1 MIFTHVEEE
10 GSDRRH
16 LAKTQIRL
24 AKVKLRLTDV
34 KKYTNFGENMQGVA
48 ALVDRFWTRAGLQI
62 TRTIYMDS
70 AKNPEWPD
78 WSAQSAHQK
87 EDQHDDQDHTE

>member
-16 LAKTQIRL
+16 LAKTQIRQ

-48 ALVDRFWTRAGLQI
+48 ARALQI

-78 WSAQSAHQK
+78 
-87 EDQHDDQDHTE
+87 